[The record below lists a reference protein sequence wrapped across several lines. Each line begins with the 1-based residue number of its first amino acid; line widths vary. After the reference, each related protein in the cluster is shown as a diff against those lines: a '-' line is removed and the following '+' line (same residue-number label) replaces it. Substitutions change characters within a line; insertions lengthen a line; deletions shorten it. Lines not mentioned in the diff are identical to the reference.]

1 MNKAIKLIISLI
13 LCTVIVFQPFSVSAA
28 SLSRE
33 TYVKEMILSYGKTSD
48 EAKNWLTNNGYE
60 ILNYDLN
67 EGADDI
73 WSTKRAVYLGYKTT
87 DEVSEAITDM
97 RLMNMNGGYSVQDY
111 QIMLDEQKSNIEVF
125 LNDFIVS
132 VNEYRTNYNNGQ
144 ERAKT
149 AYEMLNLLYDDDTQQ
164 HMGDLLLN
172 KVKQEYSDEEW
183 NALSA
188 EEQSKIADMTT
199 ILMQANADAV
209 LSIEQ
214 SIAMAT
220 DSGDALWVERYS
232 QAETYDDM
240 LDNLIKNERLTVNNA
255 TQRLAAEYDEDA
267 KAIAS
272 KFEDYKK
279 YLENYTSEDIR
290 LTSSEEEIEAYQK
303 ENEDFN
309 YITWFSAGTQYELIS
324 QLTNDGMSLLEL
336 MNDEELNLKGDDAC
350 MLYPLVSSLTK
361 GQRACLSFLPMY
373 QLITLGVNDDAA
385 VKETVSDYDLTKFEE
400 QKVSIYDGVDRSLF
414 TGRVA
419 LTNDALRLQ
428 AATGKSAVQTMS
440 DYYSDTTYVLW
451 TIFGFSAACMAIAW
465 STCGFLKFLAINMD
479 ITSQSFKQQANEVW
493 QAWFDSW
500 GLSSKEQYQPLMQKS
515 EEAARGLGTV
525 ESWSRYFKYAGV
537 ALTCV
542 SLVILGISLW
552 STIEDMKEYYKSD
565 FTPIPMYM
573 VNESVN
579 ENDEKVFTYYTAVK
593 CNRSDMGMITD
604 ESEILDDIGDIN
616 GDVGRQWVALYTTKD
631 QSAGYPLT
639 TDFTVQYENTN
650 IPDRKS
656 ALSMFAENTAQ
667 NLTNSK
673 NGYTYSD
680 SKNGIYMF
688 YGTDDS
694 AYAGSIFSN
703 TTYVL
708 IGGSITAF
716 IAVIL
721 AVVTNIIKKKKK
733 KDNTPVKT

>member
-1 MNKAIKLIISLI
+1 MNKTIKLTISLI
-13 LCTVIVFQPFSVSAA
+13 LCAVIVFQPFTASAA
-28 SLSRE
+28 RSSGK

-48 EAKNWLTNNGYE
+48 EAKKWLTNNGYE

-73 WSTKRAVYLGYKTT
+73 WSTKRSVYLGYKTT
-87 DEVSEAITDM
+87 DEVDEAITDM

-111 QIMLDEQKSNIEVF
+111 QIMLEEQKSNIEAF

-144 ERAKT
+144 ERAKA
-149 AYEMLNLLYDDDTQQ
+149 AYKMLNMLYDDDTQQ
-164 HMGDLLLN
+164 NMGDLLLN

-183 NALSA
+183 NALSD

-240 LDNLIKNERLTVNNA
+240 LDNLIKTERLTVNNA
-255 TQRLAAEYDEDA
+255 SQRLAAEYDKDA

-279 YLENYTSEDIR
+279 YLENYTSTDIR

-303 ENEDFN
+303 ENADFD
-309 YITWFSAGTQYELIS
+309 YINWFAAGTQYELIS
-324 QLTNDGMSLLEL
+324 QLTNDDISLLDL
-336 MNDEELNLKGDDAC
+336 INDEELDLSGEDAC
-350 MLYPLVSSLTK
+350 MLYPLAASLTK
-361 GQRACLSFLPMY
+361 GQRACLDFLSMY
-373 QLITLGVNDDAA
+373 QLIALGVNDDTA
-385 VKETVSDYDLTKFEE
+385 VKETISDYDLTKFEE
-400 QKVSIYDGVDRSLF
+400 QKASVYDGVDRSVF

-428 AATGKSAVQTMS
+428 ASTGKNAVRSMS
-440 DYYSDTTYVLW
+440 DYYSDTTYILW
-451 TIFGFSAACMAIAW
+451 KIFGFSAACMTIAW
-465 STCGFLKFLAINMD
+465 STCGFLKFLAASMD
-479 ITSQSFKQQANEVW
+479 ITSKSFKKQADDLW
-493 QAWFDSW
+493 QEWFDSW
-500 GLSSKEQYQPLMQKS
+500 GLQSKKEYQPLMQKS
-515 EEAARGLGTV
+515 EEAARGIGSV
-525 ESWSRYFKYAGV
+525 NSWSRYFKYAGI

-565 FTPIPMYM
+565 FTPIPIYM

-593 CNRSDMGMITD
+593 CNRSDMGMVTD
-604 ESEILDDIGDIN
+604 ESKILEDIGDIN

-639 TDFTVQYENTN
+639 ADFTVQFQNTN
-650 IPDRKS
+650 IPDQKS

-688 YGTDDS
+688 YGADDS

-703 TTYVL
+703 TTYAL
-708 IGGSITAF
+708 IGGGITAV
-716 IAVIL
+716 IAVML
-721 AVVTNIIKKKKK
+721 AVITNTIKKKK
-733 KDNTPVKT
+733 NGAPAKT